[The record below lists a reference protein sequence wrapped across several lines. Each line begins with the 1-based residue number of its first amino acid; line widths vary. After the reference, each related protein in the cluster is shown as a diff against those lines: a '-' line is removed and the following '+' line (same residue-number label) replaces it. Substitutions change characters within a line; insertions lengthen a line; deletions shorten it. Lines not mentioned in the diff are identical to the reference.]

1 MLLYPQVY
9 STVNQNQIHLHLH
22 GAATDKLEQYLSPDS
37 VMISSLRNSTAAT
50 SGAAEGGLAA
60 VDSSPAAQ
68 LGLITE
74 TEASDAVGD
83 VQENRDDPNNVWRP
97 Y

>member
-22 GAATDKLEQYLSPDS
+22 GAATDKLEQYLNPEG
-37 VMISSLRNSTAAT
+37 VMISSLQRSSTTAT
-50 SGAAEGGLAA
+50 SGGSVEVGI
-60 VDSSPAAQ
+60 STESPVGQ

-74 TEASDAVGD
+74 SETGD
-83 VQENRDDPNNVWRP
+83 GNEGQENREDPNNVWRP